1 MAKPRSRY
9 VAQFTRDGGWKS
21 CMAKDRKNDMKI
33 ELNRLNDGFHLEA
46 VNEQGRTVHIDA
58 SPDIGGTN
66 QGMRPMQLLLAAM
79 GGCSTIDVINILKKQ
94 KQPLRDIKITVD
106 GEREKDAVPSLF
118 VEVHVHFKLYG
129 DLDQEKVSRA
139 VSLSVD
145 KYCSVAK
152 TLAHKAKITYSFEIL
167 P

>member
-1 MAKPRSRY
+1 MAGENEKR
-9 VAQFTRDGGWKS
+9 
-21 CMAKDRKNDMKI
+21 MKI
-33 ELNRLNDGFHLEA
+33 ELNRLNDGYHLEA
-46 VNEQGRTVHIDA
+46 TNEQGRTVHLDA

-66 QGMRPMQLLLAAM
+66 QGMRPMQMLLSAL
-79 GGCSTIDVINILKKQ
+79 GGCSTIDIISILKKQ
-94 KQPLRDIKITVD
+94 KQPLRDIKITVT

-118 VEVHVHFKLYG
+118 VEAHLHFRLYG
-129 DLDQEKVSRA
+129 DLDQEKAGRA

-152 TLAHKAKITYSFEIL
+152 TMSHKATITHSFEIL